1 MHAIIHRLLISQVRD
16 YILSHEKNE
25 VICEVI
31 FCDRLKELMEIV
43 KDMSISCIQFMFISS
58 S

>member
-1 MHAIIHRLLISQVRD
+1 MHATIHRLLISQVRD